1 MSVPGSHPALFW
13 PGATVSK
20 SVSLIFEGPY
30 ESQRKF
36 IPSREGALLWVIL
49 SYLQTE
55 AAAEGTQVWLTF
67 CSAPFCVTHFRRGHR
82 QIRNFSSGVCV
93 TCQRDE
99 PSGRIRKVEVGLQ
112 SLPHTHTQSQS
123 HCHVTT
129 PHLSNTHLCILCS
142 QTWWRWSYRNVSG
155 LKLWIKDFNI
165 RAPGDWVFFHLD
177 SLLLL
182 WEIFGG
188 LINKWKRIEKQYWN
202 NKYIKT
208 IKIN

>member
-36 IPSREGALLWVIL
+36 ILSREGALLWVIL

-55 AAAEGTQVWLTF
+55 AAAEDTQVWLTF

-93 TCQRDE
+93 TCQRDQ

-112 SLPHTHTQSQS
+112 SLPHTHTQFVDTAIWPL
-123 HCHVTT
+123 HTFPIHTRVCYVHT
-129 PHLSNTHLCILCS
+129 PDEDGAIETCRVSNC
-142 QTWWRWSYRNVSG
+142 
-155 LKLWIKDFNI
+155 
-165 RAPGDWVFFHLD
+165 
-177 SLLLL
+177 
-182 WEIFGG
+182 E
-188 LINKWKRIEKQYWN
+188 
-202 NKYIKT
+202 
-208 IKIN
+208 